1 MSAGN
6 GPGLARAGAD
16 TGAAGAAGTAAAAGD
31 ADNAGSGAR
40 PRPGR
45 WAWPAGYT
53 LAAILLFLCYLR
65 ISGTQAVTS
74 DGASMALQAW
84 DMLHGNWLLHGWT
97 LTDVSFYT
105 TELPE
110 YVLVEVFRGLG
121 PQDVHTAAALT
132 YTLLVVLAGLLAKGN
147 KTGREGLVR
156 VLIAAGIMI
165 APQVGPGAFLLLL
178 SPDHTGTGVPL
189 LLIFLL
195 LDRTGRRPWVPA
207 AAGLLLAWAQIGDRI
222 VITIGVLPV
231 VAVCVARVGREAVRR
246 RGVPRECWFEA
257 ALAVSAVASVLV
269 ADVFAKIIKHFGGY
283 AAAPL
288 NTRFSPIADWPSHAM
303 LALKGILGL
312 YAADVDEDLPYR
324 RRGGRRGAPH
334 RPGARGRGVRP
345 RDLAVLRRH
354 PPDRADPRRGHR
366 GQRGRLRRQRAAER
380 GSGTTA
386 RSPAC
391 SRSGRS
397 SRAGCS
403 PAG

>member
-1 MSAGN
+1 M
-6 GPGLARAGAD
+6 
-16 TGAAGAAGTAAAAGD
+16 
-31 ADNAGSGAR
+31 
-40 PRPGR
+40 
-45 WAWPAGYT
+45 
-53 LAAILLFLCYLR
+53 
-65 ISGTQAVTS
+65 
-74 DGASMALQAW
+74 
-84 DMLHGNWLLHGWT
+84 
-97 LTDVSFYT
+97 
-105 TELPE
+105 
-110 YVLVEVFRGLG
+110 
-121 PQDVHTAAALT
+121 HTAAALT

-195 LDRTGRRPWVPA
+195 LDRAGRRPWVPA

-257 ALAVSAVASVLV
+257 ALAVSAVASVGV

-283 AAAPL
+283 TAAPL
-288 NTRFSPIADWPSHAM
+288 NTQFSPIADWPSHAM
-303 LALKGILGL
+303 LALKGVLGL
-312 YAADVDEDLPYR
+312 YAADVNKSFLTVAAAVDAVHLI
-324 RRGGRRGAPH
+324 GLA
-334 RPGARGRGVRP
+334 
-345 RDLAVLRRH
+345 LAVIAFGLAIWRFFR
-354 PPDRADPRRGHR
+354 DNDLIEQILVVAIVVNV
-366 GQRGRLRRQRAAER
+366 AAYVASVLPNT
-380 GSGTTA
+380 SGTTA

-397 SRAGCS
+397 SRAACS